1 MRGVSTDPGS
11 DVIRRID
18 LLRFAQQAGFRLE
31 EIRILLRGS
40 ETGTPLSAR
49 WRSLAETKLRE
60 LDELMRRIR
69 KMRRALELSLR
80 CGCVRLED
88 CSLSPVR
95 SGDLVKRRV
104 RSHQP

>member
-1 MRGVSTDPGS
+1 M
-11 DVIRRID
+11 IRRIG
-18 LLRFAQQAGFRLE
+18 LLRFARQAGFRLE

-40 ETGTPLSAR
+40 ETGTPLNAR
-49 WRSLAETKLRE
+49 WRSLAENKLRE

-69 KMRRALELSLR
+69 KMRRGR
-80 CGCVRLED
+80 VRLED

-95 SGDLVKRRV
+95 SGDFVKRRV